1 MDNSFSIFKVAVVFA
16 LFAILGYFMASFI
29 TSSFTLVFFI
39 WIVFT
44 LIVLFLYLSFYE
56 ILESINKKFKSIKS
70 SQDKEDKILK
80 NDTNISSNSAS
91 LDTTDFVSITAHEIK
106 TPVSVI
112 KGYTD
117 LLLSD
122 KDISKGVSSEAKEYI
137 KRIESSSSQIFSL
150 VENLLNITKIENGQ
164 MSLNFEKFDINDL
177 IEEVLDNMENEAS
190 LKKIKISFSANKDL
204 PQVIADRMKIE
215 EVLNNFLSNAIN
227 YTPEKGEVNISAI
240 SDEKFVTVFV
250 KDTGIGISYNDQ
262 KKIFSKFY
270 RGDAVNV
277 KKVGGNGLGLYISS
291 KIIDMHKGKISVESE
306 ENNGSTF
313 SFSLPINI

>member
-70 SQDKEDKILK
+70 TQEKEDKILK
-80 NDTNISSNSAS
+80 NDSNITSNSSS
-91 LDTTDFVSITAHEIK
+91 LETTDFVSITAHEIK

-122 KDISKGVSSEAKEYI
+122 KEISNGVSMEAKEYI
-137 KRIESSSSQIFSL
+137 KRIESSSNQIFSL

-164 MSLNFEKFDINDL
+164 MSLNFEKFNINDL

-190 LKKIKISFSANKDL
+190 LKKIKVSFSPNKEL

-227 YTPEKGEVNISAI
+227 YTPEKGEVNISAT
-240 SDEKFVTVFV
+240 SDEKFVSVFV
-250 KDTGIGISYNDQ
+250 KDTGIGIPYNDQ
-262 KKIFSKFY
+262 TKIFSKFY
-270 RGDAVNV
+270 RGAAVNV